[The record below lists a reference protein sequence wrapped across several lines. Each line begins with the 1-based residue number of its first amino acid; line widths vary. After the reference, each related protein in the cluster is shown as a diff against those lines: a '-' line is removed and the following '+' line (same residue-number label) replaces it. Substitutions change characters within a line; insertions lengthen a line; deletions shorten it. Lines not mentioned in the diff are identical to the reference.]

1 MAINVDDYIVSLKDQ
16 TGSLTQLDHAI
27 HERLFETL
35 TPSKSRQ
42 FHLTRGDK

>member
-27 HERLFETL
+27 QERLFETL
-35 TPSKSRQ
+35 TPSKS
-42 FHLTRGDK
+42 K